1 MRIGSIGRHGPQGR
15 MARRIMSAITIG
27 AALSLASPPPAFAD
41 SAGEYTFTVLSDGNP
56 IGRHRIAFEYEG
68 DRVEIREV
76 TEIEIG
82 FAAIPLYTFE
92 HHSRQ
97 LWRDG
102 RAVRIDATTNDNGEQ
117 LEITVRDTGEGYVR
131 TVNGRVDR
139 FDRAVTVLALWNK
152 DTFKRGEF
160 FSAVEDKTLS
170 AAFTYV
176 GKERITL
183 AGQPVPAQ
191 HYRMTGDEKH
201 ELWFDP
207 KGHLAKVAFR
217 RYGSTV
223 EYVRDQIEPLPPQS
237 SCTVVC

>member
-1 MRIGSIGRHGPQGR
+1 MKDIAAG
-15 MARRIMSAITIG
+15 AIV
-27 AALSLASPPPAFAD
+27 LLASFSPAFAD

-68 DRVEIREV
+68 DRVEIREK
-76 TEIEIG
+76 TEIEIS

-92 HHSRQ
+92 HHAEQ

-102 RAVRIDATTNDNGEQ
+102 RAVRIDSTTNDNGEEF
-117 LEITVRDTGEGYVR
+117 EITVRDTDEGYVR

-139 FDRAVTVLALWNK
+139 FDRSATVLALWNK
-152 DTFKRGEF
+152 ETFKRGAF
-160 FSAVEDKTLS
+160 FSAVEDKTMRAS
-170 AAFTYV
+170 FTYV
-176 GKERITL
+176 GKERLTL
-183 AGQPVPAQ
+183 AGRPVPVQ
-191 HYRMTGDEKH
+191 HYRMTGDEEH
-201 ELWFDP
+201 ELWFDA

-223 EYVRDQIEPLPPQS
+223 EYVRDQIEPRPPQS

>member
-1 MRIGSIGRHGPQGR
+1 MRIGSIGRHGPHGR
-15 MARRIMSAITIG
+15 TARRIMSAIAIG
-27 AALSLASPPPAFAD
+27 AALSLASAAPAFAD

-68 DRVEIREV
+68 DRVEIREM
-76 TEIEIG
+76 TEIEISL
-82 FAAIPLYTFE
+82 AAIPLFTFE
-92 HHSRQ
+92 HQSRQ

-131 TVNGRVDR
+131 TVNGRVDH

-160 FSAVEDKTLS
+160 FSAVEDKVVS
-170 AAFTYV
+170 AFFTYV
-176 GKERITL
+176 GEERITL
-183 AGQPVPAQ
+183 AGRPVQAQ
-191 HYRMTGDEKH
+191 HYRMLGDEKH

-237 SCTVVC
+237 SCTVAC